1 MSRFAWGNFLVD
13 QANASEPSSPE
24 NNATSPDY
32 TTIPPPTP
40 DSGLRTIFFGP
51 RGLRSGWR
59 LLLYAVM
66 VAALGMGLSAFAH
79 LVLPRHLGTL
89 RSMVVGEMIGLAAV
103 MIPALVM
110 ARIEKRSF
118 GDYGLPRESAFGSL
132 FWIGAAWGIAG
143 LTVLMLALRGSE
155 VFYFG
160 AIVIHGWPLFKFAA
174 FWAVLFLVVGFFEE
188 FMSRGYTQFTLTQGI
203 GFWPA
208 AAVLSVAFGAI
219 HLGNQGEDRIGALA
233 AAAIG
238 LFFCLTLRRTGDL
251 WFAVG
256 FHASWDWGETY
267 LYSVPNSGVV
277 APGHLLSSSFHGSK
291 WLTGGSVGPEGSVL
305 VFVVIALL
313 WIVFHRTYPEV
324 KYPEDKQQLTA

>member
-1 MSRFAWGNFLVD
+1 
-13 QANASEPSSPE
+13 
-24 NNATSPDY
+24 
-32 TTIPPPTP
+32 
-40 DSGLRTIFFGP
+40 
-51 RGLRSGWR
+51 
-59 LLLYAVM
+59 
-66 VAALGMGLSAFAH
+66 
-79 LVLPRHLGTL
+79 
-89 RSMVVGEMIGLAAV
+89 
-103 MIPALVM
+103 
-110 ARIEKRSF
+110 
-118 GDYGLPRESAFGSL
+118 
-132 FWIGAAWGIAG
+132 
-143 LTVLMLALRGSE
+143 MLALRGSN

-160 AIVIHGWPLFKFAA
+160 GIVIHGWPLFKFAA
-174 FWAVLFLVVGFFEE
+174 FWAVLFLVVGFFGGK

-208 AAVLSVAFGAI
+208 AAVMSVAFGAI

-256 FHASWDWGETY
+256 FHAAWDWGETY

-291 WLTGGSVGPEGSVL
+291 WLTGGSVGPEGSLL

-313 WIVFHRTYPEV
+313 WIAFHLDFSRGEISDRQTPADGVSSISFAKSGHHDACDQDCHPDRSRSASDGAAEDLAFASPSEPDTSSQRLPERSFGGT
-324 KYPEDKQQLTA
+324 EIA